1 MAAINF
7 VAWAPGVWA
16 DDVWALG
23 VWEGEVAGAQNT
35 IGGGV
40 SQAGG
45 DKYRD
50 PLVDQVLDKWAFI
63 EQARERDEPPGTL
76 IDEGTI
82 IQAEAAQVIEDMPQ
96 AYYAGPPLRLD
107 LPGTMLAKPL
117 PKGPK
122 PLLPSAEQMVRDAI
136 ERDDEEALI
145 LILSQL

>member
-35 IGGGV
+35 IGGG

-45 DKYRD
+45 GKSSD
-50 PLVDQVLDKWAFI
+50 PLIDQVLDKWAYI

-82 IQAEAAQVIEDMPQ
+82 TQAEAAQVIEDMPP
-96 AYYAGPPLRLD
+96 AYAGPPLRLD

-117 PKGPK
+117 PAGPK